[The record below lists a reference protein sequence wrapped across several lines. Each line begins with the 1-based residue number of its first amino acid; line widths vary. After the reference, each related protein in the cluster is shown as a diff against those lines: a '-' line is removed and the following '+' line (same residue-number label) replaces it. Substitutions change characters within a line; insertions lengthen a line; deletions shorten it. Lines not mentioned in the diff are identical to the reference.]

1 MYRSPLS
8 MNKTGGTE
16 TSKLRNLNKM
26 KDALQPLNEQ
36 MGKTHGISQLTRH
49 VNHVRKCNRDSHIGA
64 LFHSTTH

>member
-1 MYRSPLS
+1 MQAARVERSMYRSPLS

-36 MGKTHGISQLTRH
+36 MGKTHGIS
-49 VNHVRKCNRDSHIGA
+49 
-64 LFHSTTH
+64 

>member
-36 MGKTHGISQLTRH
+36 MEKTHGIS
-49 VNHVRKCNRDSHIGA
+49 
-64 LFHSTTH
+64 